1 MQNFRAVFFVITLL
15 ILPSGAWTEEGIV
28 GRIEEMKDTIYED
41 YRNFYAVENLE
52 YLAIGIGIA
61 GVLANTSIDG
71 EVQGWD
77 QGSLRDGDTDNFSRA
92 VKPFGDGEITV
103 PVYLGA
109 AIFGELT
116 KDIEAGSTTGEWGKR
131 SLRTILVGAPPM
143 LLLQRSLGASRPKED
158 DSHWRP
164 LNDDNGVSGHSFMG
178 AVPFITAAKMTENPY
193 LKYFFYLGSTLTGW
207 SRINDNSHYFSQA
220 ALGWWMAY
228 LAADCGEKGEAEKK
242 KVVITPAP
250 VADGAG
256 FTVTLL
262 F

>member
-1 MQNFRAVFFVITLL
+1 MQNFGAVFLVMTLL
-15 ILPSGAWTEEGIV
+15 IFSSRAWTEEEII
-28 GRIEEMKDTIYED
+28 GRIGEIKDTVYED
-41 YRNFYAVENLE
+41 YRNFYAIENLE

-71 EVQGWD
+71 EIQGWD
-77 QGSLRDGDTDNFSRA
+77 QGSLRDGDSDNFSRE
-92 VKPFGDGEITV
+92 VKPFGDGKRTV

-109 AIFGELT
+109 AILGELT
-116 KDIEAGSTTGEWGKR
+116 KDIKAGSTTGEWGER

-143 LLLQRSLGASRPKED
+143 LFLQRALGASRPKED

-178 AVPFITAAKMTENPY
+178 AVPFITAAKMTENSY
-193 LKYFFYLGSTLTGW
+193 LKYFFYLGSMLTGW

-228 LAADCGEKGEAEKK
+228 LAGTSIGEGETEKK
-242 KVVITPAP
+242 KFVIAPAP
-250 VADGAG
+250 VADGVG
-256 FTVTLL
+256 FTIVLV